1 MNLRMSGLAAAVVF
15 TGLLPLAASAGPF
28 GGTSRA
34 EGSGGGPRPGPE
46 AIPAPVP
53 GVDPG
58 ADPAP
63 APAPADEAKSE
74 QEPGLPPGLGANPA
88 DGVREATA
96 PHTSARC
103 GPELASPDGVEAQT
117 CVLTEG
123 RDTWAR
129 TYYRNAT
136 GEELTSL
143 LTLMGP
149 GGRTR
154 QINCAVESGDEPG
167 ACETPREAS
176 GGAAAEYSAVAEFA
190 TADEIG
196 EGPLLLRSG
205 SNSASPAGR

>member
-1 MNLRMSGLAAAVVF
+1 MNLRMIGLAAVVVF
-15 TGLLPLAASAGPF
+15 TGLLPLAASAGPV
-28 GGTSRA
+28 GGTSQA
-34 EGSGGGPRPGPE
+34 EGSGGGLRPGPG
-46 AIPAPVP
+46 ALSAPVP
-53 GVDPG
+53 VP
-58 ADPAP
+58 DPAP
-63 APAPADEAKSE
+63 ALADGARPKP
-74 QEPGLPPGLGANPA
+74 EPGLLPGPA
-88 DGVREATA
+88 ASPAVGVTGPTVGHTA
-96 PHTSARC
+96 AQC

-149 GGRTR
+149 GGRTL
-154 QINCAVESGDEPG
+154 QINCVVEVGDEPDV
-167 ACETPREAS
+167 CETPREAS
-176 GGAAAEYSAVAEFA
+176 RGAVAEYSAVAEFA
-190 TADEIG
+190 TADEVG

>member
-1 MNLRMSGLAAAVVF
+1 MNLRMIGLTAVVVF
-15 TGLLPLAASAGPF
+15 TGLLPLAASAGPV

-34 EGSGGGPRPGPE
+34 KGSGGGLRPGSG
-46 AIPAPVP
+46 AISAFVPAP
-53 GVDPG
+53 DPPLG
-58 ADPAP
+58 DKGRPKP
-63 APAPADEAKSE
+63 
-74 QEPGLPPGLGANPA
+74 EPGLLPGPGASPA
-88 DGVREATA
+88 VGVSRPTA
-96 PHTSARC
+96 PHTSAQC

-149 GGRTR
+149 GGRTL
-154 QINCAVESGDEPG
+154 QINCVVEVGGEPDV
-167 ACETPREAS
+167 CETPREAS
-176 GGAAAEYSAVAEFA
+176 RGAVAGYSAVAEFA
-190 TADEIG
+190 TADEVG